1 MRSQSGFK
9 PAYNSKINNK
19 TEKKLKLKIIIISK
33 ENGTVYLNGQKP
45 HKNVPNGT
53 ELNARTRTTLQTK
66 SMTRWR
72 HSNGTGNGII
82 TVCQAQTIIQI

>member
-33 ENGTVYLNGQKP
+33 ENGTVLPQRTEATQKRT
-45 HKNVPNGT
+45 KRNGT
-53 ELNARTRTTLQTK
+53 ERTNTYDAANEVHDAMETLK
-66 SMTRWR
+66 R
-72 HSNGTGNGII
+72 NG
-82 TVCQAQTIIQI
+82 